1 MQASRD
7 NDQVIFIQYVDTYSR
22 IASVTGSGESA
33 MITTLINEHL
43 INLDLKAT
51 RKEEVFTEMAR
62 LLASQGK
69 VSDEQAFI
77 KDLWAREELGNTGF
91 EEGVALPHAKSAA
104 VCNPA
109 VAIGISRNGIEYG
122 AEDGKP
128 SHIFFMIASP
138 DGGANHHIEV
148 LAELSGKLIEEGFIA
163 KLLAAKTPA
172 DALAL
177 LLAKKEEQSAAPTT
191 SKGFIIGVT
200 GCPAGIAHTYLAA
213 ESLERA
219 ARELGYE
226 VKVETNGSIGVKNS
240 PTADEIARA
249 SAIVVACDKQVDM
262 ARFAGKPLIKT
273 GVKAPIKDGKGLIE
287 QALKAPAYVADKD
300 EKKGDEKRASGGS
313 SDLYRYLMNGVSHMI
328 PFVVTGG
335 LLIALS
341 LAIGGNP
348 TPSGM
353 QIPEGSMWNQI
364 LNVGVAAFTL
374 MIPILAG
381 YIAYA
386 IGDRPA
392 LAPGFIGGWIANNGS
407 FYGADAG
414 TGFIG
419 AIIAGLLVG
428 YLVRWI
434 ATRQYHKM
442 VQPLVPILIAPI
454 VGSLFIAAVFIFIIG
469 APIADMMTGLNAM
482 LLSMSGGSLVLLGIV
497 LGGMAGFDMGGPV
510 NKVAFLFSVGMIASG
525 QTQFMG
531 AMACAIPAAPLGMS
545 LATVLGRKLGI
556 FDESEIEA
564 GKAAGAMGLV
574 GISEGAI
581 PFAARDPLAVIPA
594 NVLGSMTAAVMAFL
608 FGITNSVA
616 HGGPIVALLGAVN
629 KPLLALL
636 CMICGA
642 IVTGVVAVALKKLRV
657 KKSDEVTLAK
667 AA

>member
-1 MQASRD
+1 
-7 NDQVIFIQYVDTYSR
+7 
-22 IASVTGSGESA
+22 

-163 KLLAAKTPA
+163 KLLAANTPA

-249 SAIVVACDKQVDM
+249 TAIVVACDKQVDM

-300 EKKGDEKRASGGS
+300 EKKGEEKRASGGS

-556 FDESEIEA
+556 FDASEIEA

-636 CMICGA
+636 CMVCGA

-657 KKSDEVTLAK
+657 KKSDEITMAK

>member
-1 MQASRD
+1 
-7 NDQVIFIQYVDTYSR
+7 
-22 IASVTGSGESA
+22 

-163 KLLAAKTPA
+163 KLLAANTPA

-177 LLAKKEEQSAAPTT
+177 LLAKKEEQSVAPTT

-219 ARELGYE
+219 AKELGYE

-249 SAIVVACDKQVDM
+249 TAIVVACDKQVDM
-262 ARFAGKPLIKT
+262 ARFNGKPLLKT

-287 QALKAPAYVADKD
+287 QALKAPAYVAGKED
-300 EKKGDEKRASGGS
+300 KKGEEKSAGGS

-335 LLIALS
+335 LLIALA

-594 NVLGSMTAAVMAFL
+594 NILGSMTAAVMAFL

>member
-1 MQASRD
+1 
-7 NDQVIFIQYVDTYSR
+7 
-22 IASVTGSGESA
+22 

-109 VAIGISRNGIEYG
+109 VAIGISRNGIDYG

-128 SHIFFMIASP
+128 SKLFFMIASP
-138 DGGANHHIEV
+138 ACGANHHIEV
-148 LAELSGKLIEEGFIA
+148 LAELSAKLIEEGFIDA
-163 KLLAAKTPA
+163 LLAARTPA

-177 LLAKKEEQSAAPTT
+177 LLAKKEEASAAPAAN
-191 SKGFIIGVT
+191 KGLIIGVT

-219 ARELGYE
+219 AKELGYE

-249 SAIVVACDKQVDM
+249 AAIVVACDKQVDM

-300 EKKGDEKRASGGS
+300 EKQGDEKRASGGS

-594 NVLGSMTAAVMAFL
+594 NILGSMTAAVMAFL

>member
-1 MQASRD
+1 
-7 NDQVIFIQYVDTYSR
+7 
-22 IASVTGSGESA
+22 

-219 ARELGYE
+219 AKELGYE

-262 ARFAGKPLIKT
+262 ARFNGKPLIKT

-287 QALKAPAYVADKD
+287 QALKAPTYVAGKED
-300 EKKGDEKRASGGS
+300 KKGEEKSAGGS

-335 LLIALS
+335 LLIALA

-419 AIIAGLLVG
+419 AIIAGLLAG

-556 FDESEIEA
+556 FDASEIEA

-594 NVLGSMTAAVMAFL
+594 NILGSMTAAVMAFL

>member
-1 MQASRD
+1 
-7 NDQVIFIQYVDTYSR
+7 
-22 IASVTGSGESA
+22 

-109 VAIGISRNGIEYG
+109 VAIGISRNGIDYG

-163 KLLAAKTPA
+163 KLLAANTPA

-219 ARELGYE
+219 AKELGYE

-262 ARFAGKPLIKT
+262 ARFNGKPLIKT

-556 FDESEIEA
+556 FDASEIEA

-594 NVLGSMTAAVMAFL
+594 NILGSMTAAVMAFL

>member
-1 MQASRD
+1 
-7 NDQVIFIQYVDTYSR
+7 
-22 IASVTGSGESA
+22 
-33 MITTLINEHL
+33 MITTLINEQL
-43 INLDLKAT
+43 IALDLKAS
-51 RKEEVFTEMAR
+51 RKEEVFSEMTR
-62 LLASQGK
+62 LLVAQGK
-69 VSDEQAFI
+69 VSDEQQFI
-77 KDLWAREELGNTGF
+77 KDLWAREELDNTGF

-104 VCNPA
+104 VSTPA
-109 VAIGISRNGIEYG
+109 VAIGISRSGIDYG

-128 SHIFFMIASP
+128 SRLFFMIASP
-138 DGGANHHIEV
+138 AGGANHHIEV
-148 LAELSGKLIEEGFIA
+148 LAELSAKLIEEGFIDA
-163 KLLAAKTPA
+163 LLAAKSPA
-172 DALAL
+172 AALAL
-177 LLAKKEEQSAAPTT
+177 LLEKREEQAAPAAD
-191 SKGFIIGVT
+191 KGLIIGVT

-219 ARELGYE
+219 AKELGYE

-240 PTADEIARA
+240 PTAAEIARA

-262 ARFAGKPLIKT
+262 ARFNGKPLIKT

-300 EKKGDEKRASGGS
+300 ERKSEEKSAGGS

-335 LLIALS
+335 LLIALA
-341 LAIGGNP
+341 LAIGGDP

-353 QIPEGSMWNQI
+353 QIPAGSMWNQI

-556 FDESEIEA
+556 FDASEIEA

-657 KKSDEVTLAK
+657 KKTDQVALAK

>member
-1 MQASRD
+1 
-7 NDQVIFIQYVDTYSR
+7 
-22 IASVTGSGESA
+22 

-177 LLAKKEEQSAAPTT
+177 LLTKKEEAAAALAAN
-191 SKGFIIGVT
+191 KGLIIGVT

-219 ARELGYE
+219 AKELGYE

-249 SAIVVACDKQVDM
+249 AAIVVACDKQVDM

-556 FDESEIEA
+556 FDASEIEA

>member
-1 MQASRD
+1 VRASRD

-51 RKEEVFTEMAR
+51 RKEEVFTEMAH

-163 KLLAAKTPA
+163 KLLAANTPA

-219 ARELGYE
+219 AKELGYE

-249 SAIVVACDKQVDM
+249 TAIVVACDKQVDM

-287 QALKAPAYVADKD
+287 QALKAPAYVAGKED
-300 EKKGDEKRASGGS
+300 KKGEEKSAGGS

-335 LLIALS
+335 LLIALA

-608 FGITNSVA
+608 LGITNSVA

>member
-1 MQASRD
+1 
-7 NDQVIFIQYVDTYSR
+7 
-22 IASVTGSGESA
+22 

-51 RKEEVFTEMAR
+51 RKEEVFTEMAH

-69 VSDEQAFI
+69 VSDEHAFI

-163 KLLAAKTPA
+163 KLLAANTPA

-219 ARELGYE
+219 AKELGYE

-249 SAIVVACDKQVDM
+249 TAIVVACDKQVDM

-287 QALKAPAYVADKD
+287 QALKAPAYVAGKED
-300 EKKGDEKRASGGS
+300 KKGEEKSAGGS

-335 LLIALS
+335 LLIALA

-594 NVLGSMTAAVMAFL
+594 NILGSMTAAVMAFL

>member
-1 MQASRD
+1 
-7 NDQVIFIQYVDTYSR
+7 
-22 IASVTGSGESA
+22 

-62 LLASQGK
+62 LLASQGR

-77 KDLWAREELGNTGF
+77 KDLWAREALGNTGF

-104 VCNPA
+104 VSNPA

-128 SHIFFMIASP
+128 SHLFFMIASP

-287 QALKAPAYVADKD
+287 QALKAPAYVAGKED
-300 EKKGDEKRASGGS
+300 KKGEEKSAGGS

-335 LLIALS
+335 LLIALA

-434 ATRQYHKM
+434 ATRHYHKM

-556 FDESEIEA
+556 FDASEIEA

-608 FGITNSVA
+608 LGITNSVA

-636 CMICGA
+636 CMVCGA

>member
-1 MQASRD
+1 
-7 NDQVIFIQYVDTYSR
+7 
-22 IASVTGSGESA
+22 
-33 MITTLINEHL
+33 MITTLINAHL

-219 ARELGYE
+219 AKELGYE

-262 ARFAGKPLIKT
+262 ARFNGKPLIKT

-287 QALKAPAYVADKD
+287 QALKAPAYVAGKED
-300 EKKGDEKRASGGS
+300 KKGEEKSASGS

-335 LLIALS
+335 LLIALA

-407 FYGADAG
+407 FYGAEAG

-556 FDESEIEA
+556 FDASEIEA

-594 NVLGSMTAAVMAFL
+594 NILGSMTAAVMAFL

>member
-1 MQASRD
+1 
-7 NDQVIFIQYVDTYSR
+7 
-22 IASVTGSGESA
+22 
-33 MITTLINEHL
+33 MITTLINEQL
-43 INLDLKAT
+43 IALDLKAS
-51 RKEEVFTEMAR
+51 RKEEVFSEMTR
-62 LLASQGK
+62 LLVAQGK
-69 VSDEQAFI
+69 VSDEQQFI
-77 KDLWAREELGNTGF
+77 KDLWAREELDNTGF

-104 VCNPA
+104 VSTPA
-109 VAIGISRNGIEYG
+109 VAIGISRSGIDYG

-128 SHIFFMIASP
+128 SRLFFMIASP
-138 DGGANHHIEV
+138 AGGANHHIEV
-148 LAELSGKLIEEGFIA
+148 LAELSAKLIEEGFIDA
-163 KLLAAKTPA
+163 LLAAKSPA
-172 DALAL
+172 AALAL
-177 LLAKKEEQSAAPTT
+177 LLEKREEQAAPAAD
-191 SKGFIIGVT
+191 KGLIIGVT

-219 ARELGYE
+219 AKELGFE

-240 PTADEIARA
+240 PTAAEIARA

-262 ARFAGKPLIKT
+262 ARFNGKPLIKT

-300 EKKGDEKRASGGS
+300 ERKSEEKSSGGS

-335 LLIALS
+335 LLIALA
-341 LAIGGNP
+341 LAIGGDP

-353 QIPEGSMWNQI
+353 QIPAGSMWNQI

-434 ATRQYHKM
+434 ATRHYHKM

-556 FDESEIEA
+556 FDATEIEA

>member
-1 MQASRD
+1 
-7 NDQVIFIQYVDTYSR
+7 
-22 IASVTGSGESA
+22 
-33 MITTLINEHL
+33 MITTLINEQL
-43 INLDLKAT
+43 IALDLKAT
-51 RKEEVFTEMAR
+51 RKEEVFTEMTR
-62 LLASQGK
+62 LLAAQGK
-69 VSDEQAFI
+69 VSNEQQFV
-77 KDLWAREELGNTGF
+77 KDLWAREELDNTGF

-104 VCNPA
+104 VSTPA
-109 VAIGISRNGIEYG
+109 VAIGISRAGIEYG

-128 SHIFFMIASP
+128 SRLFFMIASP
-138 DGGANHHIEV
+138 AGGANHHIEV
-148 LAELSGKLIEEGFIA
+148 LAELSAKLIEEGFIDA
-163 KLLAAKTPA
+163 LLAARTPT

-177 LLAKKEEQSAAPTT
+177 LLEKKEPPVAAPAAD
-191 SKGFIIGVT
+191 KGLIIGVT

-219 ARELGYE
+219 AKEMGFE

-240 PTADEIARA
+240 PTAAEIARA

-262 ARFAGKPLIKT
+262 ARFNGKPLIKT

-300 EKKGDEKRASGGS
+300 ERKSEEKSAGGS

-335 LLIALS
+335 LLIALA
-341 LAIGGNP
+341 LAIGGDP

-353 QIPEGSMWNQI
+353 QIPAGSMWNQI

-434 ATRQYHKM
+434 VTRHYHKM

-556 FDESEIEA
+556 FDATEIEA

>member
-1 MQASRD
+1 
-7 NDQVIFIQYVDTYSR
+7 
-22 IASVTGSGESA
+22 

-69 VSDEQAFI
+69 VSDEQQFV
-77 KDLWAREELGNTGF
+77 KDLWAREELDNTGF

-104 VCNPA
+104 VSTPA
-109 VAIGISRNGIEYG
+109 VAIGISRNGIDYG

-128 SHIFFMIASP
+128 SKLFFMIASP
-138 DGGANHHIEV
+138 AGGANHHIEV
-148 LAELSGKLIEEGFIA
+148 LAELSAKLIEEGFIDA
-163 KLLAAKTPA
+163 LLAAKTPA

-177 LLAKKEEQSAAPTT
+177 LLAKKEEAAAAPAAN
-191 SKGFIIGVT
+191 KGLIIGVT

-219 ARELGYE
+219 AKELGYE

-249 SAIVVACDKQVDM
+249 AAIVVACDKQVDM

-556 FDESEIEA
+556 FDASEIEA

-594 NVLGSMTAAVMAFL
+594 NILGSMTAAVMAFL

>member
-1 MQASRD
+1 
-7 NDQVIFIQYVDTYSR
+7 
-22 IASVTGSGESA
+22 

-163 KLLAAKTPA
+163 KLLAANTPA

-219 ARELGYE
+219 AKELGYE

-262 ARFAGKPLIKT
+262 ARFNGKPLIKT

-287 QALKAPAYVADKD
+287 QALKAPDYVADKD

-667 AA
+667 AV

>member
-1 MQASRD
+1 
-7 NDQVIFIQYVDTYSR
+7 
-22 IASVTGSGESA
+22 

-128 SHIFFMIASP
+128 SHLFFMIASP

-163 KLLAAKTPA
+163 KLLAAKSPA

-287 QALKAPAYVADKD
+287 QALKAPAYVAGKED
-300 EKKGDEKRASGGS
+300 KKGEEKSTGGGS

-335 LLIALS
+335 LLIALA

-434 ATRQYHKM
+434 ATRHYHKM

-556 FDESEIEA
+556 FDASEIEA

-594 NVLGSMTAAVMAFL
+594 NILGSMTAAVMAFL

-636 CMICGA
+636 CMVCGA

>member
-1 MQASRD
+1 
-7 NDQVIFIQYVDTYSR
+7 
-22 IASVTGSGESA
+22 

-62 LLASQGK
+62 LLVAQGK
-69 VSDEQAFI
+69 VSDEQQFV
-77 KDLWAREELGNTGF
+77 KDLWAREELDNTGF

-104 VCNPA
+104 VSTPA
-109 VAIGISRNGIEYG
+109 VAIGISRNGIDYG

-128 SHIFFMIASP
+128 SKLFFMIASP
-138 DGGANHHIEV
+138 AGGANHHIEV

-163 KLLAAKTPA
+163 KLLAANTPA

-177 LLAKKEEQSAAPTT
+177 LLAKKEEQSEAPTT

-249 SAIVVACDKQVDM
+249 TAIVVACDKQVDM

-594 NVLGSMTAAVMAFL
+594 NILGSMTAAVMAFL

>member
-1 MQASRD
+1 
-7 NDQVIFIQYVDTYSR
+7 
-22 IASVTGSGESA
+22 

-148 LAELSGKLIEEGFIA
+148 LAELSAKLIEEGFIA
-163 KLLAAKTPA
+163 KLLAANTPA

-219 ARELGYE
+219 AKELGYE

-287 QALKAPAYVADKD
+287 QALKAPAYVAGKED
-300 EKKGDEKRASGGS
+300 KKGEEKSAGGS

-335 LLIALS
+335 LLIALA

>member
-1 MQASRD
+1 
-7 NDQVIFIQYVDTYSR
+7 
-22 IASVTGSGESA
+22 

-163 KLLAAKTPA
+163 KLLAANTPA

-219 ARELGYE
+219 AKELGYE

-249 SAIVVACDKQVDM
+249 TAIVVACDKQVDM
-262 ARFAGKPLIKT
+262 ARFNGKPLIKT

-287 QALKAPAYVADKD
+287 QALKAPTYVAGKED
-300 EKKGDEKRASGGS
+300 KKGEEKSAGGS

-335 LLIALS
+335 LLIALA

-594 NVLGSMTAAVMAFL
+594 NILGSMTAAVMAFL

>member
-1 MQASRD
+1 
-7 NDQVIFIQYVDTYSR
+7 
-22 IASVTGSGESA
+22 

-69 VSDEQAFI
+69 VSNEQAFI

-163 KLLAAKTPA
+163 KLLAAKNPA

-177 LLAKKEEQSAAPTT
+177 LLTKKEEQSAAPTT

-219 ARELGYE
+219 AKELGYE

-249 SAIVVACDKQVDM
+249 TAIVVACDKQVDM

-287 QALKAPAYVADKD
+287 QALKAPAYVAGKED
-300 EKKGDEKRASGGS
+300 KKGEEKSAGGS

-335 LLIALS
+335 LLIALA

-556 FDESEIEA
+556 FDASEIEA

-594 NVLGSMTAAVMAFL
+594 NILGSMTAAVMAFL

>member
-1 MQASRD
+1 
-7 NDQVIFIQYVDTYSR
+7 
-22 IASVTGSGESA
+22 

-69 VSDEQAFI
+69 VSNEQAFI

-177 LLAKKEEQSAAPTT
+177 LLTKKEEQSAAPAT

-219 ARELGYE
+219 AKELGYE

-249 SAIVVACDKQVDM
+249 TAIVVACDKQVDM

-335 LLIALS
+335 LLIALA

-556 FDESEIEA
+556 FDASEIEA